1 MKVLAN
7 RHSETHS
14 VQKIVVYEALYGDYK
29 YFVCPYEMFVSK
41 VDHDKYP
48 DVKQEYRF
56 ELIEEQAQVYSFFLL
71 CDLLTYHK
79 KECVIIND
87 IEKG

>member
-29 YFVCPYEMFVSK
+29 YFVRPYEMFVLK

-48 DVKQEYRF
+48 DVKQEYPF
-56 ELIEEQAQVYSFFLL
+56 ERRSKIVQGYVKIPALNYCRVSVL
-71 CDLLTYHK
+71 
-79 KECVIIND
+79 
-87 IEKG
+87 G

>member
-14 VQKIVVYEALYGDYK
+14 VQKIVVYQALYGDYK
-29 YFVCPYEMFVSK
+29 YFVRPYEMLVSK
-41 VDHDKYP
+41 LDHDKYP

-56 ELIEEQAQVYSFFLL
+56 ELIEEQAQVYSFFL
-71 CDLLTYHK
+71 T
-79 KECVIIND
+79 V
-87 IEKG
+87 